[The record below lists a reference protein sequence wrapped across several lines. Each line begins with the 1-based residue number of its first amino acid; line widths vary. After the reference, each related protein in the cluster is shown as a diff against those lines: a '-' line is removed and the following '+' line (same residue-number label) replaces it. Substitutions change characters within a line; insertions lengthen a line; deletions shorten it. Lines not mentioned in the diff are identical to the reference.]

1 MGCCSIK
8 KIAYYFGEF
17 NYLIIFAISFKINDY
32 EKTRNPQPRN
42 HATTQ
47 SRNHFFELYQYF
59 GVIFFLLLTSN
70 SFSQNSCG
78 SSLSN
83 PFTQTG
89 RCMSET
95 DGDMEYSFQDRIEA
109 VNAALGMPAGSNA
122 AGQKKKF
129 RSLFVSG
136 RINGSDVV
144 CAKYKC
150 FIT

>member
-1 MGCCSIK
+1 
-8 KIAYYFGEF
+8 
-17 NYLIIFAISFKINDY
+17 
-32 EKTRNPQPRN
+32 
-42 HATTQ
+42 
-47 SRNHFFELYQYF
+47 
-59 GVIFFLLLTSN
+59 
-70 SFSQNSCG
+70 
-78 SSLSN
+78 
-83 PFTQTG
+83 
-89 RCMSET
+89 MSET